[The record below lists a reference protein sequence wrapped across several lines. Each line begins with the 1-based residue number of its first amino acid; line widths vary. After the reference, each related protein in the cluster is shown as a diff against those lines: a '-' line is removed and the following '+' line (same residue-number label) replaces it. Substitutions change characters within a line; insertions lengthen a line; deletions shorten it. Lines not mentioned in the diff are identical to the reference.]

1 MNKYFETLEL
11 HKILQKL
18 SELCSN
24 AASKQQAL
32 TLAPSNDLDT
42 VVREVS
48 LTDNALSL
56 AIQYG
61 TPHFINF
68 LDITAIV
75 RHADNGGELTLKE
88 LIEIR
93 RFLYQIRVLDEWH
106 SQLKEECGLEFLFE
120 MLYPDRYLE
129 QRLDVSIIDENN
141 LADEASS
148 ELASIRRKIA
158 SAELKIRETL
168 DKMIRSASTQKYLQ
182 EAIVTIRDGRYCLP
196 VKTEHKGSVS
206 GMVHD
211 TSASGNTLFIEPAA
225 VVEANNEIRI
235 LRGRELDEIRRIIK
249 EFSFEIATQGEKLIS
264 SFEAAV
270 KLNVYFSKAN
280 LAADMRACK
289 PEIGDDGIIIL
300 NKARHPLIDP
310 ESVVPVDFTIDEGY
324 SSLIITGPN
333 TGGKTVV
340 LKTVGLLTLMTMCGL
355 LIPVSDGSRISVFH
369 DILVDIGDKQS
380 IEMSLS
386 TFSSHMNRVVEI
398 LETADFQSLV
408 LIDEL
413 GSGTDPVEGAALAVA
428 IIEKL
433 RQKGATLVTTT
444 HYQEL
449 KMYAIDTERV
459 ENASCEFDVNTL
471 MPTYKLIVGTPGKS
485 NAFAISKRLGLD
497 DDIITHA
504 KELVTDENR
513 RFEAIIDNLDKLRSE
528 LEENKRKT
536 DADRKAAERLRAEI
550 EKEKQELAQRREQ
563 ELEKARAEAQS
574 IVNRVQRESQALV
587 EELDKVRKAKESEEF
602 SKLAL
607 EARQKQRSS
616 MNKLY
621 LEANPVISKNDDS
634 YVLPRPLKK
643 GDNVIIA
650 ESGRKGI
657 VVNPPDAKGMCFV
670 QVGVMKTKLD
680 VKKLRLVEKQQ
691 DTKQPKK
698 RGTVSTKGVESR
710 MTRRVSTELDIRGY
724 ASDDGIYAV
733 DNFLD
738 AAVMSGIS
746 LVTIIHGKGTGVLK
760 NAVRAHL
767 KRHPQVKTARPG
779 LYGEGED
786 GVTVVEL
793 KK

>member
-1 MNKYFETLEL
+1 MNKYYETLEL
-11 HKILQKL
+11 HKILQML

-24 AASKQQAL
+24 NASKKLAL
-32 TLAPSNDLDT
+32 EIAPSTELDT
-42 VVREVS
+42 VTEEVNR
-48 LTDNALSL
+48 TDNALTL
-56 AIQYG
+56 TIKHG
-61 TPHFINF
+61 TPTLISFA
-68 LDITAIV
+68 DITVIV
-75 RHADNGGELTLKE
+75 KRAVSGAELSLKE

-93 RFLYQIRVLDEWH
+93 RFLYQLRMLDDWHSELDE
-106 SQLKEECGLEFLFE
+106 ECSFEYLFE
-120 MLYPDRYLE
+120 MIFPDKYLE
-129 QRLDVSIIDENN
+129 QRLDVSIIDENE

-148 ELASIRRKIA
+148 ELAAIRRKIS

-168 DKMIRSASTQKYLQ
+168 DKMIRSAATQKYLQ

-249 EFSFEIATQGEKLIS
+249 EFSYEIAQQSEQLIS
-264 SFEAAV
+264 SFDAAV
-270 KLNVYFSKAN
+270 KLDLYFSKAN
-280 LAADMRACK
+280 LAAQMRACK
-289 PEIGDDGIIIL
+289 PIIVDDGIITL

-310 ESVVPVDFTIDEGY
+310 KKVVPVDFAIGEGY

-355 LIPVSDGSRISVFH
+355 LIPVSDGSKISVFH
-369 DILVDIGDKQS
+369 DVLVDIGDKQS

-398 LETADFQSLV
+398 LDTADFQSLV

-433 RQKGATLVTTT
+433 RQKKATLVTTT

-471 MPTYKLIVGTPGKS
+471 QPTYKLIVGTPGKS
-485 NAFAISKRLGLD
+485 NAFAISKRLGLGE
-497 DDIITHA
+497 DIIAHA
-504 KELVTDENR
+504 KTLVTDENR
-513 RFEAIIDNLDKLRSE
+513 RFEAIIDDLDKLRSE
-528 LEENKRKT
+528 LEENNKR
-536 DADRKAAERLRAEI
+536 AAAERKEADRLKSEAEMI
-550 EKEKQELAQRREQ
+550 RNDILTKREE

-621 LEANPVISKNDDS
+621 LEANPVISKDDGS
-634 YVLPRPLKK
+634 YVLPRALKK
-643 GDNVIIA
+643 GDSVIIA

-657 VVNPPDAKGMCFV
+657 VVNPPDSKGMCFV

-680 VKKLRLVEKQQ
+680 VKKLRLLEKQN
-691 DTKQPKK
+691 DTKQSKK
-698 RGTVSTKGVESR
+698 KGSVSTKGVESR
-710 MTRRVSTELDIRGY
+710 MTRKVQSELDIRGY
-724 ASDDGIYAV
+724 ASDDGIYEV
-733 DNFLD
+733 DYFLD
-738 AAVMSGIS
+738 SAVMSGIT

-767 KRHPQVKTARPG
+767 KRHPQVKSSRPG

-786 GVTVVEL
+786 GVTIVEL

>member
-24 AASKQQAL
+24 STSKKLAL
-32 TLAPSNDLDT
+32 EIDPSTDIDD
-42 VVREVS
+42 VRREVER
-48 LTDNALSL
+48 TDNALSF

-68 LDITAIV
+68 LDITSIV
-75 RHADNGGELTLKE
+75 KHADSGAELSLKE

-106 SQLKEECGLEFLFE
+106 SELKEECSLEFLFE

-148 ELASIRRKIA
+148 ELASIRRKI
-158 SAELKIRETL
+158 SNAELKIRETL

-249 EFSFEIATQGEKLIS
+249 EFSFEIAQQGAQLMS
-264 SFEAAV
+264 SFDAAV
-270 KLNVYFSKAN
+270 KLNLYFSKAN

-289 PEIGDDGIIIL
+289 PEISDDGVIVL

-310 ESVVPVDFTIDEGY
+310 KAVVPVDFSIGEGY
-324 SSLIITGPN
+324 TSLIITGPN

-340 LKTVGLLTLMTMCGL
+340 LKTVGLLTLMTMCGM
-355 LIPVSDGSRISVFH
+355 LIPVSDGSKISVFH

-485 NAFAISKRLGLD
+485 NAFAISKRLGLSD
-497 DDIITHA
+497 DVIAHA
-504 KELVTDENR
+504 KELVTDENS
-513 RFEAIIDNLDKLRSE
+513 RFEAIIDNLDRLRTE
-528 LEENKRKT
+528 LEENKRKAE
-536 DADRKAAERLRAEI
+536 ADRKTAERLRAEL
-550 EKEKQELAQRREQ
+550 EKSKEELAQRREQ
-563 ELEKARAEAQS
+563 ELEKARIEAQS
-574 IVNRVQRESQALV
+574 IVSRVQRESQALV
-587 EELDKVRKAKESEEF
+587 EELEKVRKEKESSDF

-607 EARQKQRSS
+607 EAKQKQRSS

-621 LEANPVISKNDDS
+621 LEANPVISKDDDS
-634 YVLPRPLKK
+634 YELPRPLKK
-643 GDNVIIA
+643 GDNIIIA

-657 VVNPPDAKGMCFV
+657 IINPPDAKGMCFV

-680 VKKLRLVEKQQ
+680 VKKLRLVEKQK

-698 RGTVSTKGVESR
+698 RGSVSTKGVESR

-724 ASDDGIYAV
+724 ASDDGIYEV
-733 DNFLD
+733 DNFID
-738 AAVMSGIS
+738 SAIMSGVG

-760 NAVRAHL
+760 NAIRAHL
-767 KRHPQVKTARPG
+767 KRHPQVKSARPG

-786 GVTVVEL
+786 GVTIVEL